1 MQISSEALKQDL
13 ERLTS
18 EQLQQVAEFIAFL
31 KFRAR
36 RDRRVILDPS
46 QLTTLSTNFG
56 EEDSALAEVGM
67 SDYATMLYQ
76 EDEL

>member
-36 RDRRVILDPS
+36 RDRRVRLDPS
-46 QLTTLSTNFG
+46 QLTTLATFG

-67 SDYATMLYQ
+67 SDYATMLHQ